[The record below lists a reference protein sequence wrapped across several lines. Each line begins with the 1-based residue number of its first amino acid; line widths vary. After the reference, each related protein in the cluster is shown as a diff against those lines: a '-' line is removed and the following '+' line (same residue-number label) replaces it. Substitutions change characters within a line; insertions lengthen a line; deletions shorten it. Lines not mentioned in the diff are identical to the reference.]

1 MFERFTERARQVVIL
16 GQHQAREMKHTSISD
31 EHILLGLILEEEGAA
46 AKTLVEFGTNA
57 QEVRE
62 KTISIAGE
70 GKNDVYGQIPFE
82 PQSRMILELALR
94 EALSLGHN
102 YIGTEHLLLGLLR
115 YHTRGRK
122 EANSTSSQV
131 MQQLNLNSEV
141 LREAVLLKISP
152 KGSVQTPRFSQGIQV
167 LLDTAIE
174 QRDRQTKTVRKLRMQ
189 LRAAQKEEAE
199 KENK

>member
-46 AKTLVEFGTNA
+46 AKTLVESGASA
-57 QEVRE
+57 QEIRE
-62 KTISIAGE
+62 NIISMVGE
-70 GKNDVYGQIPFE
+70 GKDDVYGQIPFE
-82 PQSRMILELALR
+82 PQSRMIIELALR

-102 YIGTEHLLLGLLR
+102 FIGTEHLLLGLLK
-115 YHTRGRK
+115 YHARGRK
-122 EANSTSSQV
+122 EAESTSSQV
-131 MQQLNLNSEV
+131 IQQLNLNSEA
-141 LREAVLLKISP
+141 LREAVLLKISL
-152 KGSVQTPRFSQGIQV
+152 KGSTQTPRFSQGIQV
-167 LLDTAIE
+167 LLDAAVE
-174 QRDRQTKTVRKLRMQ
+174 LRDQQTKTVRKLRRQ